1 MNSPKKSRAPSALP
15 LPSGFP
21 TPTLATA
28 GGPAGVGAG
37 ADEAFWESHV
47 AVRLGVAREKIALLR
62 GTQLQEVVDFTR
74 QGNAVVYT
82 AGGLA
87 RLTALVARAAPQD
100 AAETPPAVS
109 TLPAAQI
116 ASTPTAQ
123 PAPSLGGCQPE
134 RARVVVV
141 RTLPNRKMMFVRRAD
156 YAKDAPTFIVRVKDN
171 LNFHPRLAPFEVRR
185 AADGQWLYLG
195 RLPRSLGRW

>member
-21 TPTLATA
+21 APV
-28 GGPAGVGAG
+28 PVCGAG
-37 ADEAFWESHV
+37 DEAFWESHV

-62 GTQLQEVVDFTR
+62 GTQLQEVADFTR

-87 RLTALVARAAPQD
+87 RLTALVARAVPQD
-100 AAETPPAVS
+100 ATDTAPAVS
-109 TLPAAQI
+109 TLPADQI
-116 ASTPTAQ
+116 APPPTAQ

-156 YAKDAPTFIVRVKDN
+156 AVPPAPTFIVRVKDN
-171 LNFHPRLAPFEVRR
+171 VNFHPRLAPFEVRR